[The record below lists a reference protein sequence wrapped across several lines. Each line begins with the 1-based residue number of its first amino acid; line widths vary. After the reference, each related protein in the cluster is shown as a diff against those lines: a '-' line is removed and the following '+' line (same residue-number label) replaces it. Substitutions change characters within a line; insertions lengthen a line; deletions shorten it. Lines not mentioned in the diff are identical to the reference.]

1 MEAIDMTS
9 DEMSTIIAMVKAN
22 DLEKLNDLVRLGA
35 DVDVVDEHGWT
46 ALCWAA
52 SRGNTAAVDLLCH
65 AGANVFKTGED
76 QRTPYKIALAASH
89 RETARRLRDLEEA
102 AGSDRARVSSR
113 ESEGRLYCKAYRVAD
128 LRRFPQWDA
137 MTNNAT
143 LAPEDI
149 VFVHQ
154 NYAVTRSIWHD
165 KEVVAQNAPPE
176 WRVFCDAD
184 LAFKMPDDLDLITI

>member
-1 MEAIDMTS
+1 MTREAES
-9 DEMSTIIAMVKAN
+9 LIAIVKAN
-22 DLEKLNDLVRLGA
+22 DLERLNELVQQGA

-52 SRGNTAAVDLLCH
+52 SRGNTAVVDLLCR

-89 RETARRLRDLEEA
+89 RETASRLRDQEEA
-102 AGSDRARVSSR
+102 AGSDRERVSSR

-128 LRRFPQWDA
+128 LSRFPQWSA
-137 MTNNAT
+137 MTTSAA

-154 NYAVTRSIWHD
+154 NYVVTRSIWHD
-165 KEVVAQNAPPE
+165 KDVLSPHVTPE
-176 WRVFCDAD
+176 WRAFCDDD
-184 LAFKMPDDLDLITI
+184 LGFKVPDDFDLMTA